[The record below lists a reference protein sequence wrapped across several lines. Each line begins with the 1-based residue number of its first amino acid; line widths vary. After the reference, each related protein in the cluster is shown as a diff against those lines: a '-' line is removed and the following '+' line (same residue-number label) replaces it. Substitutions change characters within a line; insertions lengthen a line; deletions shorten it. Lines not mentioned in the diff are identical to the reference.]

1 MAPRGESIRSSG
13 TFLLNFPTL
22 HHPFPDHQHLYIEP
36 LVEPCLSPASALAR
50 NDPTLLAK
58 NDQHHAKL
66 VAFLPVGKGVFLPHC
81 KSSAGQGPR
90 ASARER
96 LARVGRSV
104 PETERLTRTFGADDG
119 KSRRTP
125 TAWMIMLAHSLPHAE
140 SRSKSCS
147 WCGSL

>member
-1 MAPRGESIRSSG
+1 VKEGSDGEVSEKSPEMRHFQI
-13 TFLLNFPTL
+13 LPCAE
-22 HHPFPDHQHLYIEP
+22 EP
-36 LVEPCLSPASALAR
+36 ALTPSWASALAR

-58 NDQHHAKL
+58 NDQHHTKL

-81 KSSAGQGPR
+81 KPSASQGPY

-96 LARVGRSV
+96 LARLGRSV
-104 PETERLTRTFGADDG
+104 PETERLTRAFGADDG

-125 TAWMIMLAHSLPHAE
+125 TAWMIMLVHSLPHAE